1 MSAFGG
7 KADIA
12 TLQLWPVPLSSR
24 RVFGER
30 VSRMTCIT
38 STVLPAHISDQRFG
52 VLCLGLE
59 GGDERTLAFHDHV
72 VALSLQL

>member
-12 TLQLWPVPLSSR
+12 TLQLWPVPLPSW
-24 RVFGER
+24 RVLGER
-30 VSRMTCIT
+30 VSRVTRIT
-38 STVLPAHISDQRFG
+38 STVLSAHIGDQRFG

-59 GGDERTLAFHDHV
+59 GSDERIFPVDDEV
-72 VALSLQL
+72 VVFSP